1 MPPLRL
7 YSPWVNLG
15 FRSLDHLNLYT
26 IPQTRNRDTIPRGLI
41 AQLNVFVG
49 QLYLPSYSDYVELCS
64 SLGLAW
70 KAADESIALGPDG
83 FIPLDS
89 TAGSFGNKSGLSQSP
104 VKFLKVLVTNI
115 RRECQLIERTHMGK
129 ILEGVRLR
137 EEEWV
142 EI

>member
-1 MPPLRL
+1 T
-7 YSPWVNLG
+7 
-15 FRSLDHLNLYT
+15 LDHLNLYT

-41 AQLNVFVG
+41 AQLNVFAG
-49 QLYLPSYSDYVELCS
+49 QLYLSSYSDYVELCG

-70 KAADESIALGPDG
+70 KAADESVTLGPDG

-89 TAGSFGNKSGLSQSP
+89 TAGSSSNKSGLSKSP
-104 VKFLKVLVTNI
+104 VGFLKILMSTI
-115 RRECQLIERTHMGK
+115 RQECELIGMTHMGR